1 MFLATRIF
9 VTTLDDYWK
18 CAVTG
23 ILSLRKNVTQGAI
36 KSTHK
41 TVWPVLTSMGKFGFG
56 VKCNQPVI
64 CSSGYS
70 VYEWNTNL
78 YIEMESLNV
87 GRKFCSSVYVPHN
100 INNYGGVLIV
110 ACGRDDENNGLKSVE
125 YLIMNN
131 SFRSNKWCVCE
142 NNMPYKLSGHKMII
156 FQNKLILTG
165 GHVGKRDKN
174 ICEQSGT
181 N

>member
-1 MFLATRIF
+1 MFTKILLDIFFLFLATRIF

-70 VYEWNTNL
+70 VYECNTNL

-87 GRKFCSSVYVPHN
+87 GRKFCG
-100 INNYGGVLIV
+100 IRG
-110 ACGRDDENNGLKSVE
+110 
-125 YLIMNN
+125 
-131 SFRSNKWCVCE
+131 
-142 NNMPYKLSGHKMII
+142 I
-156 FQNKLILTG
+156 FD
-165 GHVGKRDKN
+165 H
-174 ICEQSGT
+174 EQFFQI
-181 N
+181 